1 MTVNIKLMKR
11 DKNTPVPTRS
21 NKDFSIFSNIILPF
35 NVSVMSD
42 INENRKK
49 IKAFYPHREISRYFY
64 GFKSPYFYRITSKS

>member
-35 NVSVMSD
+35 SVSVMSD

-49 IKAFYPHREISRYFY
+49 IKAFYPSVIFL
-64 GFKSPYFYRITSKS
+64 GVSKDLNHSFIV

>member
-21 NKDFSIFSNIILPF
+21 NNDFSIFSNIILPF
-35 NVSVMSD
+35 SMSVMSD

-49 IKAFYPHREISRYFY
+49 IKAFYLPVKFICV
-64 GFKSPYFYRITSKS
+64 SKDLNHSFIV

>member
-35 NVSVMSD
+35 SVSVMSD

-49 IKAFYPHREISRYFY
+49 IKAFYPPVKFL
-64 GFKSPYFYRITSKS
+64 GVSKELNHSFIV

>member
-49 IKAFYPHREISRYFY
+49 IKAFYPLCEFLSVSRDLNHSF
-64 GFKSPYFYRITSKS
+64 FI